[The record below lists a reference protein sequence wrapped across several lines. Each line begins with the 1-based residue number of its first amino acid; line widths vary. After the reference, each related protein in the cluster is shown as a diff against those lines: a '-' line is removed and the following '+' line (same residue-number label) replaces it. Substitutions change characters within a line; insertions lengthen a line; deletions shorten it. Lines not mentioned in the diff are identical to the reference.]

1 MCNDNRNLEEI
12 LTHGLIGVMGVD
24 YDAFNAWATNY
35 FQVTNDSWQPWGAF
49 DPNDVARPF
58 GKMLNAIFLI
68 GYALSDNHQLQW
80 HALEDYE
87 SLASGSNNRF
97 HDHMYLR
104 IILWNGTSEAT
115 SSSDRI
121 DMHCPCFNEGS
132 ISNFPSH
139 RAAVLLHEG
148 WHHWQYKY
156 DFDSTH
162 PTGGA
167 CTWSQGDYYYF
178 HGVGAY
184 EFGSLHA
191 YDTSPGHLLFH
202 SPYQI
207 EAEFWADLAEL
218 AVPAVPS
225 LISQTARD
233 HGNILLANA
242 FVNPAPYRIGD
253 PRPW

>member
-12 LTHGLIGVMGVD
+12 LTHGLIGVMGID
-24 YDAFNAWATNY
+24 YDAFNSWATDY
-35 FQVTNDSWQPWGAF
+35 FQITNDSWHPWGAF
-49 DPNDVARPF
+49 DPNDKARPF
-58 GKMLNAIFLI
+58 GKMLNAMFLI

-80 HALEDYE
+80 HSLEDYE
-87 SLASGSNNRF
+87 SLAAGRDNRF
-97 HDHMYLR
+97 HDHKYVR
-104 IILWNGTSEAT
+104 IILWNGTSEA
-115 SSSDRI
+115 SASGNRI

-139 RAAVLLHEG
+139 RAAVFLHEG
-148 WHHWQYKY
+148 WHHWQSKY
-156 DFDSTH
+156 DFESEH

-184 EFGSLHA
+184 EFGNLHA
-191 YDTSPGHLLFH
+191 YDTNPGHLLFH

-207 EAEFWADLAEL
+207 AAEFWADLAEL
-218 AVPAVPS
+218 SVPAVPS
-225 LISQTARD
+225 LICQTARD
-233 HGNILLANA
+233 HGNIMLANA